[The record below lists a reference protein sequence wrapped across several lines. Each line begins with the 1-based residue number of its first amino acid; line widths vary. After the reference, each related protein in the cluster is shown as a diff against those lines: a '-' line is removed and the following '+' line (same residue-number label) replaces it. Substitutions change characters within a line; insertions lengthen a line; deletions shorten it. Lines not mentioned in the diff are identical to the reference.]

1 MVTDTAA
8 FQMTIY
14 NKMAKSLYIG
24 MTGIYMVVRLACKL
38 LRNSSMDSSDF
49 VWELVP
55 VDDSPG
61 EEGVPVYLTGG
72 SLLVEL
78 VSS

>member
-1 MVTDTAA
+1 MFDWNLNGGASGMQA
-8 FQMTIY
+8 PAEFFQ
-14 NKMAKSLYIG
+14 G
-24 MTGIYMVVRLACKL
+24 FRC
-38 LRNSSMDSSDF
+38 SDF

-72 SLLVEL
+72 SLLIEL
-78 VSS
+78 VSSTISTVSTL

>member
-1 MVTDTAA
+1 MQAPA
-8 FQMTIY
+8 EFFQGFRCC
-14 NKMAKSLYIG
+14 A
-24 MTGIYMVVRLACKL
+24 
-38 LRNSSMDSSDF
+38 F

-61 EEGVPVYLTGG
+61 EEGVPVYHTGG

-78 VSS
+78 VSFTGFTVSTL

>member
-1 MVTDTAA
+1 MQAPA
-8 FQMTIY
+8 ECFQ
-14 NKMAKSLYIG
+14 G
-24 MTGIYMVVRLACKL
+24 FRC
-38 LRNSSMDSSDF
+38 SDF

-55 VDDSPG
+55 VDDSPW

-78 VSS
+78 VSSTGSTVSTL